1 MLLLLVAATASPQS
15 TDPLAVDAD
24 LEAARQVKDYYAEWL
39 SSIPGVS
46 KVSVAASETGEP
58 VIKVEV
64 TEESPQTKQIPNK
77 LNGIRVIVS
86 PLRQPANQ
94 SLFDSTR
101 LAGSGGFLPSPTP
114 EAQVTPAP
122 TPEVPKFWPAP
133 LDETNP
139 VH

>member
-64 TEESPQTKQIPNK
+64 TEESPQTKQIPK
-77 LNGIRVIVS
+77 SSMVSESLSALCDSRQISPCSIR
-86 PLRQPANQ
+86 PDLREAAAFYPA
-94 SLFDSTR
+94 R
-101 LAGSGGFLPSPTP
+101 H
-114 EAQVTPAP
+114 
-122 TPEVPKFWPAP
+122 PKRK
-133 LDETNP
+133 
-139 VH
+139 